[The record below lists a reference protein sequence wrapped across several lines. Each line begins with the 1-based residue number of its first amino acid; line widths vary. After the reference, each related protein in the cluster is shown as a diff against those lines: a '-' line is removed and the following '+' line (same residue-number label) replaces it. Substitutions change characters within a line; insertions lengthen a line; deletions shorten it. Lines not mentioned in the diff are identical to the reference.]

1 MNDLLELAAKRA
13 SLIQDDID
21 TREKLKK
28 IETELEYT
36 EQSILDLLDNKLRD
50 S

>member
-1 MNDLLELAAKRA
+1 MNNLLELAAKRA